1 MIRRPPRSTLFPYTT
16 LFRSQTLRLAAR
28 ALDQWLNPDT
38 SDHVGPQLPCRCG
51 GSAQYHGR
59 HEKTFESVLGPLH
72 LQRAYYHCEL
82 CQSGFCPRDR
92 ALGLESF
99 SLTPGVLR
107 MTGSAAALVSFEES
121 SGYCTNWQG
130 WKSVPSRWKEQQKRW
145 GPR

>member
-28 ALDQWLNPDT
+28 ALEQRLNTDT

-82 CQSGFCPRDR
+82 SESEFCPRNR

-99 SLTPGVLR
+99 SRTPAVLR
-107 MTGSAAALVSFEES
+107 MTGTEEALGRFEEIA
-121 SGYCTNWQG
+121 G
-130 WKSVPSRWKEQQKRW
+130 V
-145 GPR
+145 